1 MPQVLKNP
9 NDYRCLKTRKAIKM
23 AFIALLERKDIN
35 DITITTLTREAEI
48 NRRTFYLHY
57 QNVSDV
63 IEDIENEIINRSC
76 QAISGHDFESIKKNP
91 CLIVQEVREIIA
103 ASFGIYRKILLSESN
118 LSLILKI
125 KDVIKQKLVKEILET
140 GDADATLLPYA
151 IDFLLG
157 GMLTVFYQWYIGDR
171 TIPFEQIANAVC
183 SLSINT
189 ANALFHLKPADF
201 N

>member
-1 MPQVLKNP
+1 M
-9 NDYRCLKTRKAIKM
+9 
-23 AFIALLERKDIN
+23 
-35 DITITTLTREAEI
+35 
-48 NRRTFYLHY
+48 
-57 QNVSDV
+57 
-63 IEDIENEIINRSC
+63 
-76 QAISGHDFESIKKNP
+76 
-91 CLIVQEVREIIA
+91 QEVREIIA

-201 N
+201 S

>member
-57 QNVSDV
+57 QNVGDV

-76 QAISGHDFESIKKNP
+76 QAISGHDFESIKK
-91 CLIVQEVREIIA
+91 
-103 ASFGIYRKILLSESN
+103 
-118 LSLILKI
+118 
-125 KDVIKQKLVKEILET
+125 
-140 GDADATLLPYA
+140 
-151 IDFLLG
+151 
-157 GMLTVFYQWYIGDR
+157 
-171 TIPFEQIANAVC
+171 IPA
-183 SLSINT
+183 
-189 ANALFHLKPADF
+189 
-201 N
+201 